1 MRTRIMTPLVSALLM
16 GTAGHAIADDSLN
29 VYGFLNVG
37 AYYLDENDITIENY
51 ESGNANFFNRDTM
64 MGLQV
69 SKTISDRTSA
79 TIQLTAKGEEDFD
92 VRTSLAFVSHALNDS
107 TDFRFGRL
115 RIPFFYYS
123 EFLDVGYAYNWVRPT
138 GDAYGIPFADYNGA
152 DLTHR
157 FSFDSFDGQV
167 QLNYGRRDKPI
178 ALFNEEYESELNNFA
193 GITLNLY
200 MGNFGFRAGMQQTEM
215 TLDSFTDVQ
224 TIGEVMG
231 GKNPEQALAEFQQRG
246 GRRIDVAQT
255 YAALLTN
262 GKKQSTVDA
271 FTFDQKRARYYN
283 LATTWDNGDWSFI
296 AETAIIDFES
306 GLYVDNFAW
315 LASAAKRFGALTLHT
330 TYSTSRDRLDG
341 GEVGEIQ
348 KTMKLR
354 GEDDSVTLGMRYDLD
369 EATALKFEATH
380 HVEETNQ
387 GEPGGSGTL
396 YRAALQ
402 LVF

>member
-51 ESGNANFFNRDTM
+51 ESGDANFFNRDTM

-178 ALFNEEYESELNNFA
+178 TLFNEEYESELNNFA

-215 TLDSFTDVQ
+215 TLELEQ
-224 TIGEVMG
+224 G
-231 GKNPEQALAEFQQRG
+231 GS
-246 GRRIDVAQT
+246 RRIDFAYTAAQGI
-255 YAALLTN
+255 AGLINAS
-262 GKKQSTVDA
+262 QSTRD
-271 FTFDQKRARYYN
+271 TFDFDEKRARYYN